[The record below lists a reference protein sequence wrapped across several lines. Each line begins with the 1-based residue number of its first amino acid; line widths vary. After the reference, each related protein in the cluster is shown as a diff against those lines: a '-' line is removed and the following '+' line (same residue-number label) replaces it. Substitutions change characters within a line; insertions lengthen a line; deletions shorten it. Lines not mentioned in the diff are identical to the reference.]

1 MLSLDWKSE
10 KVLRGRDTEIQNRGV
25 RQPRV
30 SGADIAGPGIRG
42 HKIYKKKSVGV
53 MRSQKETKSGLGA
66 MSEEKAEGA
75 DMDREG
81 GGVWGAGGD
90 AGSLCSPCKSRW
102 I

>member
-1 MLSLDWKSE
+1 
-10 KVLRGRDTEIQNRGV
+10 
-25 RQPRV
+25 
-30 SGADIAGPGIRG
+30 
-42 HKIYKKKSVGV
+42 